1 MRPCWVDMAQQQV
14 HRGPGACAI
23 PGPALRAL
31 AAGARRPQ
39 HHQLYLKSSA
49 WAHSGRISP
58 AVYWFLQMALLS
70 TMIMILQCSTMPLP
84 YLALLVEVQLHAG
97 ARW

>member
-1 MRPCWVDMAQQQV
+1 MAQQQV

-23 PGPALRAL
+23 PGPAPRAL

-49 WAHSGRISP
+49 WAHSGRISR
-58 AVYWFLQMALLS
+58 AVYWCLQMALLS
-70 TMIMILQCSTMPLP
+70 TMITILQCSTMPLP